1 MSNRFQPGDLVR
13 IRRDLGVSFV
23 ATTFGVVDNFE
34 LGMILGN
41 RDNFM
46 HLYNVLTSDGKIK
59 VVPNISL
66 EFL

>member
-1 MSNRFQPGDLVR
+1 M
-13 IRRDLGVSFV
+13 
-23 ATTFGVVDNFE
+23 ATTFGLVDNFE